1 MTIEQTK
8 AGKSTAVLT
17 LSGRLDTASAPQLER
32 KIKQWGEETTELIL
46 DFADLAYISSMGL
59 RVLLQAKK
67 TFKLE
72 GRRLIIKNMNDTIR
86 EVFEMTGFLNLM
98 VQEEKFI
105 VIRKQEQDAI
115 VLFMNGEIELAN
127 IPMVSKELL
136 EIREGGI
143 KDAKPVAIIMDM
155 EKLTDFAPAAIKHL
169 SQAIADTAWEGRTIK
184 VRGALPKIQTM
195 LRGEGLGDLL
205 ETGK

>member
-1 MTIEQTK
+1 MTIDQEK
-8 AGKSTAVLT
+8 VGKSTAVLT

-32 KIKQWGEETTELIL
+32 KIKQWGEDIADLVL
-46 DFADLAYISSMGL
+46 DFADLTYISSMGL

-67 TFKLE
+67 TLRAE
-72 GRRLIIKNMNDTIR
+72 GRKLIIKNMNDSVR

-105 VIRKQEQDAI
+105 AVRRQEQDAI
-115 VLFMNGEIELAN
+115 VLSLNGEIEIEN
-127 IPMVSKELL
+127 VPMVSKELF
-136 EIREGGI
+136 EIREESI
-143 KDAKPVAIIMDM
+143 RDARQVTVIMDM

-169 SQAIADTAWEGRTIK
+169 SQAITDTAWEERTLK

-195 LRGEGLGDLL
+195 LKGEGLEKLL
-205 ETGK
+205 ED